1 MICMYMHASSVLPL
15 LLHINIIPC
24 AVSCSSLASTPATE
38 SCSSGTTTTAAGIT
52 SGSQRD
58 PQQRRQLQR
67 LRQRPPLQPR
77 SRQQLGPLQLL
88 QVLVLGSSMLL
99 QPAPAKQVLQ
109 LQELK
114 AATGSSRNHL
124 SSRVS
129 RIWLK

>member
-1 MICMYMHASSVLPL
+1 M
-15 LLHINIIPC
+15 
-24 AVSCSSLASTPATE
+24 
-38 SCSSGTTTTAAGIT
+38 TAAGIT

-67 LRQRPPLQPR
+67 LQQRHPLLPR
-77 SRQQLGPLQLL
+77 GRQQLGQLQLL

-109 LQELK
+109 LQQLK
-114 AATGSSRNHL
+114 AATGSSRNRL

-129 RIWLK
+129 RVWLK